1 MSHGKLSYKMSG
13 DGRRLV
19 YELQINCKFQYHLG
33 SSRWNTN
40 IFTRSVLLLSGYL
53 VVCFRMVFFRVYL
66 KPEPRPYWPPFAAY
80 SNFPL
85 NLRLFQRSSPG
96 TNFRAPNC
104 YSYPLVVAFCFVIM
118 KLKLSCQR

>member
-40 IFTRSVLLLSGYL
+40 IFTRSLLLLSGYL

-66 KPEPRPYWPPFAAY
+66 KPEPRPYWPPFAV
-80 SNFPL
+80 
-85 NLRLFQRSSPG
+85 LFQFSIKPPPISTKLTRDKFSLPKLLLLSPCCRLLLRNNE
-96 TNFRAPNC
+96 T
-104 YSYPLVVAFCFVIM
+104 
-118 KLKLSCQR
+118 